1 MAYFPAFLKFDDKKI
16 LIVGGGNVA
25 LEKLEH
31 LLDFTHNITLIALN
45 FNEASMHLI
54 QQYNLTH
61 YLKKYEKGDI
71 KGFDIVIAA
80 IDNFQLQE
88 EIYFETRTYPCLCNC
103 VDLQQYCDFIFP
115 SYVKKGDLTIAI
127 STGGASPAVA
137 KQLRIFLSN
146 LIPNSIVEFLEQ
158 MKNYRKTMPKGKER
172 MQFLDQKA
180 KEYIQSWRQTDENKK
195 Q

>member
-31 LLDFTHNITLIALN
+31 LLDFTNNITLIAEKY
-45 FNEASMHLI
+45 NEASMELI
-54 QQYNLTH
+54 TQNGLT
-61 YLKKYEKGDI
+61 YLKKTYENGDA

-80 IDNFQLQE
+80 IDNFALQE
-88 EIYFETRTYPCLCNC
+88 EIYLETRHYACLCNC
-103 VDLQQYCDFIFP
+103 VDLQKYCDFIFP

-137 KQLRIFLSN
+137 KQLRIYLSK
-146 LIPNSIVEFLEQ
+146 LIPHSMTEFLEQ

-172 MQFLDQKA
+172 MQFLDNKA
-180 KEYIQSWRQTDENKK
+180 KEYIQSWGQINENKK

>member
-88 EIYFETRTYPCLCNC
+88 EIYLETRHYSCLCNC